1 MNTYLSVIKPILD
14 RLLALL
20 AIIGSAPFL
29 LAISIYVYCFISRG
43 IIFAQMRPGF
53 EQRLFRL
60 YKFKTM
66 TDECDADGSLLP
78 DDERLSK
85 YGQFLRKTSLDELPE
100 FFNIVMGEMSFVGP
114 RPLLVEYLP
123 LYSKEHLRRHEVKP
137 GLTGLAQVNGRNQL
151 EWEEKLFL
159 DIKYVEQVSI
169 WLDIKI
175 IFQTVFQVLKSKDI
189 DHHGEIMA
197 KFEGSK
203 DK

>member
-1 MNTYLSVIKPILD
+1 MNTYLSVIKPMLD

-29 LAISIYVYCFISRG
+29 LAISIYVYCFISRS
-43 IIFAQMRPGF
+43 IIFVQMRPGLD
-53 EQRLFRL
+53 QRLFRL

-66 TDECDADGSLLP
+66 TDECDANGSLLP
-78 DDERLSK
+78 DDQRLSK

-100 FFNIVMGEMSFVGP
+100 FFNIVIGEMSFVGP

-189 DHHGEIMA
+189 DHHGEIMT

>member
-1 MNTYLSVIKPILD
+1 MKRLSDIIVSVLLLVFFSPIL
-14 RLLALL
+14 LLV
-20 AIIGSAPFL
+20 IILIRVKLGLPVMFNH
-29 LAISIYVYCFISRG
+29 V
-43 IIFAQMRPGF
+43 RPG
-53 EQRLFRL
+53 LHGVPFRMF
-60 YKFKTM
+60 KFRTM
-66 TDECDADGSLLP
+66 TDERGSDGELLTDADRLNRTGALL
-78 DDERLSK
+78 RS
-85 YGQFLRKTSLDELPE
+85 TSLDEFPALI
-100 FFNIVMGEMSFVGP
+100 NVLKGEMSLVGP

-175 IFQTVFQVLKSKDI
+175 IVQTVFQVLKSKDI
-189 DHHGEIMA
+189 DHHGEIMT